1 VSTESKMRDDFE
13 VWAADWGAMGAH
25 HKAVAWD
32 AYQAGRAAKA
42 QEVPEGFALV
52 PIEPTEEMVV
62 RGAQS
67 QGATV
72 YYREVI
78 AIYRAMLAAV
88 RGSAHE

>member
-42 QEVPEGFALV
+42 QEVTDDDVSAAVRAWVQAGKRGVTSL
-52 PIEPTEEMVV
+52 EE
-62 RGAQS
+62 
-67 QGATV
+67 
-72 YYREVI
+72 
-78 AIYRAMLAAV
+78 AMRCALAAV
-88 RGSAHE
+88 RGGEHE